1 MSAIAG
7 SEFLQAGV
15 LVALVVA
22 CALPLSG
29 YLVDVMEK
37 VGPFSFG
44 VRLARSSALRAVL
57 WARARMMVWI
67 GGVFSP
73 VRSPLRR

>member
-29 YLVDVMEK
+29 YLVDVMEGRPLLIRRALGPLERSACRL
-37 VGPFSFG
+37 VG
-44 VRLARSSALRAVL
+44 
-57 WARARMMVWI
+57 ARARMMVWI

>member
-29 YLVDVMEK
+29 YLV
-37 VGPFSFG
+37 GPFSFG
-44 VRLARSSALRAVL
+44 VRWARSSALRAVL
-57 WARARMMVWI
+57 
-67 GGVFSP
+67 
-73 VRSPLRR
+73 

>member
-1 MSAIAG
+1 MTRDRG
-7 SEFLQAGV
+7 VEFLQAGV

-29 YLVDVMEK
+29 YLVDVME
-37 VGPFSFG
+37 GRPFSFG
-44 VRLARSSALRAVL
+44 VRLARSTALRAVL

>member
-22 CALPLSG
+22 CASRFRGIWLT
-29 YLVDVMEK
+29 
-37 VGPFSFG
+37 
-44 VRLARSSALRAVL
+44 
-57 WARARMMVWI
+57 
-67 GGVFSP
+67 
-73 VRSPLRR
+73 

>member
-29 YLVDVMEK
+29 YLVDVM

-44 VRLARSSALRAVL
+44 VRWARSSALRAVL
-57 WARARMMVWI
+57 WARARTMAWI

>member
-29 YLVDVMEK
+29 YLVDVMEGRPLLIRRAL
-37 VGPFSFG
+37 GP
-44 VRLARSSALRAVL
+44 L
-57 WARARMMVWI
+57 
-67 GGVFSP
+67 
-73 VRSPLRR
+73 

>member
-29 YLVDVMEK
+29 YLVDVME
-37 VGPFSFG
+37 GRPLLI
-44 VRLARSSALRAVL
+44 RRALARSSALRAVL
-57 WARARMMVWI
+57 WARARTMVWI